1 MLADSPINCVH
12 YTKKIRIICS
22 LSFCLKYIEWM
33 PIHCLY
39 IDFHRKPPI
48 LKPATDRG
56 TKYSQELQN
65 LQKMLHFPEEV
76 ALLLTETEH
85 ALFTCVPPAHY
96 IRQVTTD
103 ISRGSLVYHKVSS
116 VEDLIQR
123 FNEVVVQFLLRIRNS
138 LFRVWYRVNWGIS
151 LGHAT
156 KIFKNVPILCFYSYI
171 MNIKFLWILRNWQFW
186 GYINLWMIILSI
198 NLCPSFDEWQR
209 TFDLVDWLHRIHENG
224 CSVNTETTITVK
236 ALYLKICNNVMHSA
250 ILH

>member
-1 MLADSPINCVH
+1 MMCF
-12 YTKKIRIICS
+12 YYK
-22 LSFCLKYIEWM
+22 
-33 PIHCLY
+33 
-39 IDFHRKPPI
+39 DFHRKPPI

-123 FNEVVVQFLLRIRNS
+123 FNEVD
-138 LFRVWYRVNWGIS
+138 IS
-151 LGHAT
+151 SH
-156 KIFKNVPILCFYSYI
+156 PY
-171 MNIKFLWILRNWQFW
+171 Q
-186 GYINLWMIILSI
+186 
-198 NLCPSFDEWQR
+198 
-209 TFDLVDWLHRIHENG
+209 
-224 CSVNTETTITVK
+224 
-236 ALYLKICNNVMHSA
+236 
-250 ILH
+250 

>member
-1 MLADSPINCVH
+1 MLADSSINCFH
-12 YTKKIRIICS
+12 YTRKIRIIYF
-22 LSFCLKYIEWM
+22 LGFCQKYSEWM

-39 IDFHRKPPI
+39 LDFHRKPPI

-85 ALFTCVPPAHY
+85 ALFNCVPPAHY

-138 LFRVWYRVNWGIS
+138 LFRLWYRVNWGITGS

-156 KIFKNVPILCFYSYI
+156 KMYQYCVF
-171 MNIKFLWILRNWQFW
+171 
-186 GYINLWMIILSI
+186 
-198 NLCPSFDEWQR
+198 
-209 TFDLVDWLHRIHENG
+209 IH
-224 CSVNTETTITVK
+224 I
-236 ALYLKICNNVMHSA
+236 
-250 ILH
+250 

>member
-1 MLADSPINCVH
+1 MMCF
-12 YTKKIRIICS
+12 YYK
-22 LSFCLKYIEWM
+22 
-33 PIHCLY
+33 
-39 IDFHRKPPI
+39 DFHRKPPI

-123 FNEVVVQFLLRIRNS
+123 FNEVHISSRPLNNFY
-138 LFRVWYRVNWGIS
+138 FRGQNE
-151 LGHAT
+151 
-156 KIFKNVPILCFYSYI
+156 
-171 MNIKFLWILRNWQFW
+171 
-186 GYINLWMIILSI
+186 
-198 NLCPSFDEWQR
+198 SFR
-209 TFDLVDWLHRIHENG
+209 
-224 CSVNTETTITVK
+224 
-236 ALYLKICNNVMHSA
+236 Y
-250 ILH
+250 

>member
-1 MLADSPINCVH
+1 MMCF
-12 YTKKIRIICS
+12 YYK
-22 LSFCLKYIEWM
+22 
-33 PIHCLY
+33 
-39 IDFHRKPPI
+39 DFHRKPPI

-123 FNEVVVQFLLRIRNS
+123 FNEVDISSHPLNNFYIRGQNES
-138 LFRVWYRVNWGIS
+138 
-151 LGHAT
+151 
-156 KIFKNVPILCFYSYI
+156 FKY
-171 MNIKFLWILRNWQFW
+171 
-186 GYINLWMIILSI
+186 
-198 NLCPSFDEWQR
+198 
-209 TFDLVDWLHRIHENG
+209 
-224 CSVNTETTITVK
+224 
-236 ALYLKICNNVMHSA
+236 
-250 ILH
+250 

>member
-1 MLADSPINCVH
+1 
-12 YTKKIRIICS
+12 
-22 LSFCLKYIEWM
+22 M

-123 FNEVVVQFLLRIRNS
+123 FNEVLSSSCYESEILYFVYGTGLIEELVQVMLQ
-138 LFRVWYRVNWGIS
+138 
-151 LGHAT
+151 
-156 KIFKNVPILCFYSYI
+156 KYSKMY
-171 MNIKFLWILRNWQFW
+171 QF
-186 GYINLWMIILSI
+186 
-198 NLCPSFDEWQR
+198 CVF
-209 TFDLVDWLHRIHENG
+209 IH
-224 CSVNTETTITVK
+224 I
-236 ALYLKICNNVMHSA
+236 
-250 ILH
+250 